1 MENKKC
7 SQMMEKY
14 LELDKNTRLP
24 VSVTTHLL
32 FCKECRSKIL
42 LLSKA
47 QKLTSQILKIS
58 SPVTDQSII
67 NVLEALPEDKI
78 QKSRKNPINL
88 TLWIIA
94 GILMIALFIFPV
106 FFTNK
111 FYGETFSVSYALMIS
126 ICVIIYCSTF
136 VCCNMDFF
144 VKKLNVKLVKSA

>member
-7 SQMMEKY
+7 SQIMEKY

-24 VSVTTHLL
+24 LSVTAHLL
-32 FCKECRSKIL
+32 FCKECRTKIL
-42 LLSKA
+42 LLSRA
-47 QKLTSQILKIS
+47 QKITAQPIQIS
-58 SPVTDQSII
+58 SPITDKSIM
-67 NVLEALPEDKI
+67 NVLEMLPQDKI
-78 QKSRKNPINL
+78 QKIRKNPVNL

-111 FYGETFSVSYALMIS
+111 FYGETISVSYALMIS

-144 VKKLNVKLVKSA
+144 VKKLNVKLVKTA